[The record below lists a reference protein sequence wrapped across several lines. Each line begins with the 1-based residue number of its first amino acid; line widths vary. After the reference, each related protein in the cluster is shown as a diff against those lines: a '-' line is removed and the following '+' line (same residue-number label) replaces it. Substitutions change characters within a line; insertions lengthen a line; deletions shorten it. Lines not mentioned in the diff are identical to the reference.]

1 MSIYADGLHL
11 RGAVYPAPGNRTNNA
26 LAQMIRMAL
35 TGRRID
41 DDPAWDAEILA
52 LVETAWQLVRDHV
65 CTGLGGVVQIEP
77 WPITGDPLPEPM
89 MPA

>member
-35 TGRRID
+35 TGWRID
-41 DDPAWDAEILA
+41 DDPAW
-52 LVETAWQLVRDHV
+52 QLVR
-65 CTGLGGVVQIEP
+65 GLGGVVQIEP